1 MNTTNDSK
9 KYPSSVTVFIEIHAK
24 DGEEEF
30 ARKAFMTTIA
40 TTEKPGLLS
49 YEIFE
54 DSNYPGTFYST
65 QEWENIEAFHAHMSA
80 AKSGLKEATAM
91 LRDAPRTSI
100 LKRIGQSAH

>member
-1 MNTTNDSK
+1 MNTKNENKEYTNSI
-9 KYPSSVTVFIEIHAK
+9 TIFIEIHAK
-24 DGEEEF
+24 EGEEDL
-30 ARKAFMTTIA
+30 ARKTFITTIA

-54 DSNYPGTFYST
+54 DCNAPGTFYSV

-91 LRDAPRTSI
+91 LRDKPRTSI
-100 LKRIGQSAH
+100 LRCIR